1 MTMPRKIIKDA
12 DPTLREV
19 IKDCGGPGA
28 VAKRLGCSV
37 QNVNKMILRG
47 HLPYAELKERSR
59 AEILA
64 GMQEKG
70 ALTADQI
77 RRIGFGI

>member
-1 MTMPRKIIKDA
+1 MPKELIKDA
-12 DPTLREV
+12 TPTLRD
-19 IKDCGGPGA
+19 IIRDCGGPGA

-47 HLPYAELKERSR
+47 HLPYSELKERSR

-70 ALTADQI
+70 DLTADQI
-77 RRIGFGI
+77 RRIGLGI